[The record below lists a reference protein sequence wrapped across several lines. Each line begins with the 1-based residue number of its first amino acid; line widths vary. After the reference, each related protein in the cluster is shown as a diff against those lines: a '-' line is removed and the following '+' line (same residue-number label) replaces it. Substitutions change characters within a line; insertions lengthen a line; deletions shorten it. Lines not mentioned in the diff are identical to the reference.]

1 MNRQDWFA
9 GKRWGVFTH
18 YLPVPAGDGTGAY
31 CSAEEWNQRVD
42 QFDVELLAK
51 NLHEVGAD
59 YFCITI
65 GQNSGHYCSPNPVYD
80 ELVGISPS
88 KCSRRDLILDI
99 ANALESYG
107 IDLWAYLPSGAPC
120 AEPQAIERLEWEDKG
135 NQPGNRNR
143 LVSFQRKWE
152 SIIREWSMRW
162 GTKVKGWWI
171 DGCYFPDDMYNFP
184 DEPNFASLAAALRA
198 GNPDAVVCF
207 NRGLEYPFLIQSESD
222 DFTAGEVGEKL
233 PIPSNQDLENL
244 GGKKLHV
251 LSYLGRTWSDGL
263 PRFPDELAVGYTKL
277 IVEKGGIIT
286 WDAPLEYGGGIPEAY
301 MHQMKKI
308 NEALK

>member
-1 MNRQDWFA
+1 MNRQNWFA

-31 CSAEEWNQRVD
+31 CSSEEWNQRVD

-80 ELVGISPS
+80 ELVGIFPS

-99 ANALESYG
+99 ANALEPYG
-107 IDLWAYLPSGAPC
+107 IDLWVYLPSGAPC
-120 AEPQAIERLEWEDKG
+120 AEPQAMERLEWIIDATG
-135 NQPGNRNR
+135 HR
-143 LVSFQRKWE
+143 LASFQRKWE
-152 SIIREWSMRW
+152 SIIREWSVRW

-198 GNPDAVVCF
+198 GNPDAVVGF
-207 NRGLEYPFLIQSESD
+207 NRGLEYPFLIQSDSD
-222 DFTAGEVGEKL
+222 DYTAGEVGEQL
-233 PIPSNQDLENL
+233 PIPSKRDLENL

-277 IVEKGGIIT
+277 IVEKGGVIT

-301 MHQMKKI
+301 MRQMKKI